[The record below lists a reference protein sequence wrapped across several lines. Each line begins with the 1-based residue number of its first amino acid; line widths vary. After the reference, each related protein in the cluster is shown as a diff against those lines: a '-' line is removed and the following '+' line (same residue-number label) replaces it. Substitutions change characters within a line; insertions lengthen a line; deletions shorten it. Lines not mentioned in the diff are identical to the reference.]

1 MYPRMFTARNSTVPV
16 SRVGLWSKTG
26 HLARRIVLAVF
37 DLTSAVVADCCVQ
50 GSDSVIQLFCS

>member
-1 MYPRMFTARNSTVPV
+1 MYPRMYTARNSTVPI

-37 DLTSAVVADCCVQ
+37 DLTGAVVFDCAV
-50 GSDSVIQLFCS
+50 SRVVIQ